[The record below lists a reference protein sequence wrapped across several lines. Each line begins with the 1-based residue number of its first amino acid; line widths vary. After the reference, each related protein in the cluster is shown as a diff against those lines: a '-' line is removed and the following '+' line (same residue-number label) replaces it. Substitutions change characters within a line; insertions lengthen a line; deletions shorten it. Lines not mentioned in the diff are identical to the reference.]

1 MNIKVTVDRVGT
13 AVERV
18 ASRFQRVLLRPAA
31 YAACL
36 ALIVLSIVAICVTV
50 VALTMPDQ
58 FLIPDGVLTLSQVG
72 LFSIWMFGPLVIA
85 CSLIFHQKAKDEET
99 SPIEQR
105 IVWLATAAI
114 FCSIAGW
121 IHFLTQDKLQGMTEL
136 RFVVSDGEVSWCGDV
151 PVGAVDR
158 LAAALAS
165 ADGGDIH
172 PPRRLT
178 MVENGGGEVIE
189 VRKFLDRR
197 ESLGITEVSV
207 VGRCLSACAFIW
219 AGSPD
224 ASIER
229 QSALG
234 FHGAFDYVTGAKATA
249 LVDLKIIDQILSL
262 DRGFDEEM
270 LQGWMQY
277 GRNEMAML
285 GVGDLQALGIRH
297 EVVERGPSIDDRCG
311 APAGSG

>member
-1 MNIKVTVDRVGT
+1 MKIKLTVDSVRSKVEQAASM
-13 AVERV
+13 AVMNG
-18 ASRFQRVLLRPAA
+18 FRPFA

-36 ALIVLSIVAICVTV
+36 GLIVLWLLSLCVIV
-50 VALTMPDQ
+50 VALKMPDQ
-58 FLIPDGVLTLSQVG
+58 FLIPNGFLTSSWMG
-72 LFSIWMFGPLVIA
+72 LLGICMAGPLVIG
-85 CSLIFHQKAKDEET
+85 CSLVVHQKVKGEVT

-105 IVWLATAAI
+105 IGLLATAAI
-114 FCSIAGW
+114 VCSAAGW
-121 IHFLTQDKLQGMTEL
+121 ILSLTKDKLQSMTEL
-136 RFVVSDGEVSWCGDV
+136 HFVVSDSEVSWCGDV

-234 FHGAFDYVTGAKATA
+234 FHAAFDYVTGAKSTA
-249 LVDLKIIDQILSL
+249 PVELKIIDEILSL

-277 GRNEMAML
+277 SRNEMAML